1 MKYIVSMKVDA
12 RINVEVDAD
21 SFEEAFDK
29 AKDEVC
35 NVDNADSMEWIDTE
49 PVNATRSSD
58 DVMADYGCHPYPDN
72 K

>member
-12 RINVEVDAD
+12 RVNVEVDAD
-21 SFEEAFDK
+21 SFEKAFDM

-35 NVDNADSMEWIDTE
+35 NVDNADSLEWIGTE
-49 PVNATRSSD
+49 PVNATRTSD
-58 DVMADYGCHPYPDN
+58 DVTADYGCCPYPDN